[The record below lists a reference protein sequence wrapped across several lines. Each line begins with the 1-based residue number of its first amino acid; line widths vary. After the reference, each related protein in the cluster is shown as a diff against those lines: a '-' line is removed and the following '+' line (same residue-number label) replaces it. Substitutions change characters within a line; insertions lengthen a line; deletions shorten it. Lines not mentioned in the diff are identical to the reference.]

1 VEGGKARLHPIEIGL
16 RTGTGLVEIRS
27 GVKAGDVVVVEG
39 SDRLTD
45 GLPVQVAGT
54 GPAAAAGGPAPA
66 SAPAAPAPARAAGDP
81 K

>member
-1 VEGGKARLHPIEIGL
+1 
-16 RTGTGLVEIRS
+16 VEIRS

-54 GPAAAAGGPAPA
+54 APVPAATPTPSAG
-66 SAPAAPAPARAAGDP
+66 APAASQAAGDP